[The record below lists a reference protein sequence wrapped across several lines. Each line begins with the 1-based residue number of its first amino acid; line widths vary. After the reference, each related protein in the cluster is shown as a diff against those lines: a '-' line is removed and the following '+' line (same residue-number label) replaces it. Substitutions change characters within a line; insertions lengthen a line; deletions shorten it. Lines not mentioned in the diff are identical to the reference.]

1 MQIEKKTKT
10 VSEEYCCSNPN
21 CKTVFSQPKII
32 KYYVCPKCQSFV
44 EMKGVSS
51 QPVIVDPMD
60 EENLCLLEE
69 YHSLNS
75 KKLEEIEYLKT
86 NIKNKIEEIQ
96 KQKTENAN
104 INKKL
109 DDTKNDLDIVL
120 RKFEST
126 NSKFEA
132 KDAEL
137 VEVVEKNLGLIKRVE
152 LFEAERA
159 SDSLKIREDAG
170 RLAGLEEKLS
180 EKDGYIILL
189 DKRLAE
195 LRGEV
200 GKLTKQRDDAVRDK
214 NDVIAEKVKV
224 ESKACQELE
233 AKDEELAEVVEKN
246 LGLIKRVELF
256 EAERASDSLKIRED
270 AGRLAGLE
278 EKLSEKDG
286 YVANLNNRLGGLRDL
301 VKNLTEQREVII
313 KEKNESIAKQ
323 IKAEKK
329 AYHTSEERDRLQS
342 ELTNLRDKLANSIKK
357 DDKISEKRM
366 LDAKKNCDLEL
377 EIKTSKENKQLE
389 KIKIPKS
396 KDINFDQSVNKVQE
410 LELKKIKIKKQEKSV
425 EGYDLNAAKF
435 PYPKQVISNKNKR
448 FQI

>member
-21 CKTVFSQPKII
+21 CKTIFSQPKII
-32 KYYVCPKCQSFV
+32 KYYICPKCQSIV

-60 EENLCLLEE
+60 EENHCLLEE
-69 YHSLNS
+69 YHSLKS

-109 DDTKNDLDIVL
+109 DDTKNDLNIVL

-180 EKDGYIILL
+180 EKDGYI
-189 DKRLAE
+189 A
-195 LRGEV
+195 
-200 GKLTKQRDDAVRDK
+200 T
-214 NDVIAEKVKV
+214 
-224 ESKACQELE
+224 
-233 AKDEELAEVVEKN
+233 
-246 LGLIKRVELF
+246 
-256 EAERASDSLKIRED
+256 
-270 AGRLAGLE
+270 
-278 EKLSEKDG
+278 LS
-286 YVANLNNRLGGLRDL
+286 NRLGGLRDL
-301 VKNLTEQREVII
+301 VKNLTEQREVTI
-313 KEKNESIAKQ
+313 KDKNESIAKQ
-323 IKAEKK
+323 IKAEKM
-329 AYHTSEERDRLQS
+329 AILY
-342 ELTNLRDKLANSIKK
+342 I
-357 DDKISEKRM
+357 
-366 LDAKKNCDLEL
+366 
-377 EIKTSKENKQLE
+377 
-389 KIKIPKS
+389 
-396 KDINFDQSVNKVQE
+396 
-410 LELKKIKIKKQEKSV
+410 
-425 EGYDLNAAKF
+425 
-435 PYPKQVISNKNKR
+435 
-448 FQI
+448 